1 MSCSAVI
8 VRHEGASRGLG
19 RAVVVRE
26 GLLKEA
32 RFKSTLGCWLRVEL
46 GPTENLNEG
55 SDWE

>member
-19 RAVVVRE
+19 WARVVRE

-46 GPTENLNEG
+46 GPRKT
-55 SDWE
+55 